1 MLTGEINVD
10 MGVHVW
16 GEEADQINGGSRLG
30 IITARSVGTV
40 TERLRCTDPLT
51 SGVMAQVRELTL
63 TTEGQ

>member
-40 TERLRCTDPLT
+40 HGRAFAMHRPVD
-51 SGVMAQVRELTL
+51 VRSD
-63 TTEGQ
+63 GPGP